1 MTAKHPHRRALTG
14 TLACAVAYLFVLQAT
29 LAATLIAAMPPFG
42 SPLPWSE
49 LCLTQ
54 QADPHL
60 DAGSGV
66 DPEHVK
72 AASRC
77 SLCLIPAL
85 GLLLPSSPTAVLVRA
100 LLGVGYE
107 QPRPASITLADAPSS
122 HRARA
127 PPAAA

>member
-1 MTAKHPHRRALTG
+1 MTARHSHHRTLTG
-14 TLACAVAYLFVLQAT
+14 IFACAVAYLFVLQAT
-29 LAATLIAAMPPFG
+29 LAATLSAAMPPVG

-54 QADPHL
+54 QADPNA

-66 DPEHVK
+66 DAEHVK

-85 GLLLPSSPTAVLVRA
+85 G
-100 LLGVGYE
+100 
-107 QPRPASITLADAPSS
+107 
-122 HRARA
+122 
-127 PPAAA
+127 PP